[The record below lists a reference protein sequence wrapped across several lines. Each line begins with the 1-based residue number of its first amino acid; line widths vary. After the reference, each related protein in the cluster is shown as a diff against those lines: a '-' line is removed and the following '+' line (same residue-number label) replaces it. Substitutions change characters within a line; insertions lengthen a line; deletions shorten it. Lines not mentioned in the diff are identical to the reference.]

1 MVLFLLPLSS
11 LTLTLQVFASKQP
24 LSPYFFKT
32 TFLPPKKLNI
42 KHSLVYDVVHM
53 FSCFSLPALR
63 IEQSAGSDVPSGK
76 TPPPQGEAFSSFS
89 IFHHHH
95 YPDHTITITL
105 IIPSSSPHHDHH
117 ACYHNHHLNLE
128 RSFFCSFK
136 IVAFYCVSPPSA
148 DIFSFVSFCTSF
160 VVPLVNFNLWEYNNP
175 PISN

>member
-1 MVLFLLPLSS
+1 
-11 LTLTLQVFASKQP
+11 
-24 LSPYFFKT
+24 
-32 TFLPPKKLNI
+32 
-42 KHSLVYDVVHM
+42 M

-76 TPPPQGEAFSSFS
+76 TPPPQGFLVF
-89 IFHHHH
+89 FH
-95 YPDHTITITL
+95 L
-105 IIPSSSPHHDHH
+105 SPSSLPWSYHHLPHHDHH

-160 VVPLVNFNLWEYNNP
+160 VVPLVNFNLWEYNDP
-175 PISN
+175 PTSSWSFAQWLYPILVAFSKMIQSCIMLLLLQLYIITTTCCIWIILNCSFAL

>member
-24 LSPYFFKT
+24 LSPHFFKT
-32 TFLPPKKLNI
+32 TFLPPKKLNN

-76 TPPPQGEAFSSFS
+76 TPPPQGEVFSSFS

-95 YPDHTITITL
+95 YPDCTIISPIIIIMLVITTITSSKSALSSALSKLLHSIVYHLHLL
-105 IIPSSSPHHDHH
+105 IYFLLCHFALLLLS
-117 ACYHNHHLNLE
+117 LL
-128 RSFFCSFK
+128 
-136 IVAFYCVSPPSA
+136 
-148 DIFSFVSFCTSF
+148 
-160 VVPLVNFNLWEYNNP
+160 
-175 PISN
+175 

>member
-1 MVLFLLPLSS
+1 
-11 LTLTLQVFASKQP
+11 
-24 LSPYFFKT
+24 
-32 TFLPPKKLNI
+32 
-42 KHSLVYDVVHM
+42 M

-76 TPPPQGEAFSSFS
+76 TPPPQGEAFSSSPSF
-89 IFHHHH
+89 
-95 YPDHTITITL
+95 TITITL
-105 IIPSSSPHHDHH
+105 IIPSSLPWSYHHLPHHDHH
-117 ACYHNHHLNLE
+117 DCYHNHHLKLE

-175 PISN
+175 PTSNWSFAQWLYPILVAFSKMIQSCI